1 MNGSLVRA
9 GGHPEDEIADVD
21 HEGPADRGCDGRGQG
36 AQVDRGARQGP
47 VHVAGMTEGS
57 TTCER
62 LPKICLRGGIFQL
75 KFLALSGPCD
85 FGRGSETL
93 THTFC
98 G

>member
-57 TTCER
+57 TTCGR
-62 LPKICLRGGIFQL
+62 LPKICHRYYIVVEI
-75 KFLALSGPCD
+75 SN
-85 FGRGSETL
+85 
-93 THTFC
+93 
-98 G
+98 